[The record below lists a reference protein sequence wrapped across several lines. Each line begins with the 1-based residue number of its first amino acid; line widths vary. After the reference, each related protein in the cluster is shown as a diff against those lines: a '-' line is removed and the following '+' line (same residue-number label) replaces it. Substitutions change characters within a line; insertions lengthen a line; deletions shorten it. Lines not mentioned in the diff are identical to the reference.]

1 MRIRENQHLQVI
13 KNIDIIL
20 ILTAVSLSIYG
31 IVVVSSATNYLG
43 AESYIKTQLTA
54 TLLGIV
60 AMCVISFIDYEALA
74 KKMWGALI
82 PFSAVLLILPKIF
95 GSSDFGGSNENW
107 ITIPIINFNFQPS
120 EFVKILFIIA
130 LAFQISNLKTDINR
144 PTSIIGL
151 GLHILAMLG
160 CLMFTGDL
168 GATIMYTCIAMLILF
183 SAGLSLWYFAG
194 VAFAVLAAAPVLW
207 GVLSEY
213 QRMRI
218 LVGFDPYQDPEGY
231 GYQVIQS
238 IKAISNGGFTGMGYR
253 NGVLTQN
260 PGESALPARQT
271 DMILAPMG
279 EEFGFL
285 GILFFFALMI
295 LLVIRILKTAK
306 NASTRTG
313 SYICIGVAAIFI
325 AQTLEN
331 VGMCLG
337 LLPVIGITL
346 PFVSYGGSSVL
357 ALYLC
362 IGAVVSIG
370 AHKKSS
376 QLKF

>member
-1 MRIRENQHLQVI
+1 
-13 KNIDIIL
+13 
-20 ILTAVSLSIYG
+20 
-31 IVVVSSATNYLG
+31 
-43 AESYIKTQLTA
+43 
-54 TLLGIV
+54 
-60 AMCVISFIDYEALA
+60 
-74 KKMWGALI
+74 
-82 PFSAVLLILPKIF
+82 
-95 GSSDFGGSNENW
+95 
-107 ITIPIINFNFQPS
+107 
-120 EFVKILFIIA
+120 
-130 LAFQISNLKTDINR
+130 
-144 PTSIIGL
+144 
-151 GLHILAMLG
+151 
-160 CLMFTGDL
+160 MFTGDL
-168 GATIMYTCIAMLILF
+168 GATVMYACIAMIILF

-260 PGESALPARQT
+260 PNDSALPARQT

-295 LLVIRILKTAK
+295 LLVVRILKTAK

-313 SYICIGVAAIFI
+313 SYICIGVAAVFI